1 MNDEHKNEKH
11 GVESPSWFER
21 NVNTIII
28 GLIVACVLTVLAQLV
43 FPMFDEHHPPHF
55 PQYENMIGFQAI
67 FGFAAFVIVVFL
79 GKGLRLIIKRKED
92 YYDA

>member
-1 MNDEHKNEKH
+1 MDTDNKPDAHSHENK
-11 GVESPSWFER
+11 SWFER
-21 NVNTIII
+21 NVNIII
-28 GLIVACVLTVLAQLV
+28 LGLVIACAATVIAQLV

-55 PQYENMIGFQAI
+55 PEYENMLGFQAI

-79 GKGLRLIIKRKED
+79 GKGLRLIIKRDED

>member
-1 MNDEHKNEKH
+1 MNTENKTDAHRNEDK
-11 GVESPSWFER
+11 SWMER
-21 NVNTIII
+21 NVNIIILGLIIACVGTII
-28 GLIVACVLTVLAQLV
+28 VQLV

-55 PQYENMIGFQAI
+55 PEYENVIGFQAI

-79 GKGLRLIIKRKED
+79 GKGLRLIIKRDED